1 MNINLVAILGLLL
14 LGLLAGVLS
23 SMVGIG
29 GGVVIVPA
37 LVMIFAMSQKLAQGT
52 SLVMLL
58 PPIGLLAVINY
69 YKAGY
74 VDFKIA
80 GILIIA
86 FTAGSYFGSKIAL
99 NLEEGTLK
107 KIFGGFLMIMAVK
120 YLFFSKA

>member
-1 MNINLVAILGLLL
+1 MNITSVLGLLV
-14 LGLLAGVLS
+14 LGLFAGVLS

-37 LVMIFAMSQKLAQGT
+37 LVFLFAMNQKLAQGT

-58 PPIGLLAVINY
+58 PPIGILGVINY

-86 FTAGSYFGSKIAL
+86 FIAGSYFGSKMAL
-99 NLEEGTLK
+99 NLPDLLIK
-107 KIFGGFLMIMAVK
+107 RIFGAFMMAIAVK
-120 YLFFSKA
+120 YIFFSK

>member
-1 MNINLVAILGLLL
+1 MNIGTIIGLLL
-14 LGLLAGVLS
+14 LGLFAGVLS

-29 GGVVIVPA
+29 GGIVIVPA
-37 LVMIFAMSQKLAQGT
+37 LVMLFAINQKLAQGT

-58 PPIGLLAVINY
+58 PPIGILAVVNY

-86 FTAGSYFGSKIAL
+86 FIAGSYFGSKLAL
-99 NLEEGTLK
+99 NLEETTLK
-107 KIFGGFLMIMAVK
+107 RIFGGFLMLLAVK
-120 YLFFSKA
+120 YIFFNK